1 MLGSS
6 IRLTFLVRFLM
17 TGLMMPLWSGP
28 AFASEP
34 RPEPQPES
42 QPEPQPESQPAL
54 RGKLIELLSGYEDP
68 PTATALR
75 ALGAGVDSE
84 LMAIALDSSIPMARR
99 ASATWSL
106 GYFPSPATR
115 SFLDDRVQDAAGDS
129 QLRRAATWA
138 LCNGWGDAALEAIGP
153 ALRSSDD
160 QLRNQAVRAVARVG
174 SPAARALLE
183 SRLAV
188 ESSAMV
194 RDAITAS
201 LAERK

>member
-42 QPEPQPESQPAL
+42 QPEPQPAL
-54 RGKLIELLSGYEDP
+54 RSKLIELLSGYEDP
-68 PTATALR
+68 PTAAALR
-75 ALGAGVDSE
+75 ALGAGVDTE
-84 LMAIALDSSIPMARR
+84 LMAIAADSSVSKARR